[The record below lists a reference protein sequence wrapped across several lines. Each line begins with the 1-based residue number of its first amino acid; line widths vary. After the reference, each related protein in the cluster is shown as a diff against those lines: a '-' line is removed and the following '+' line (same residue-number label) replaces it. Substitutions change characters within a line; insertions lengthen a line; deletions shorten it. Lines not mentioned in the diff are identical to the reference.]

1 MSLDLPIRSTRSFR
15 SVVLVLVGLAAGAGG
30 AALVLHRHEAAPARG
45 NVPQA
50 AKKQMF
56 QCPMHPQI
64 LQDHPGSCPICGM
77 ELVPIE
83 ETGAPA
89 PGQGRILFYRS
100 PMDPRQTSP
109 TPRKDDMGMDYVPVY
124 EGDLQGRDSEV
135 QGLAPVTIDTARQQL
150 IGLRTAKV
158 VLGSV
163 GGDLR
168 TLARLAPDETRIR
181 KVNVKVEGFVEKLF
195 ADFVG
200 QPVAKGQP
208 LFSLYSPDFVSAQRE
223 YLLALKTQKALAGG
237 SLQQSGGEL
246 LEAARRRL
254 LLWDMPPQA
263 LAHLEQTGEVQKD
276 VTLRSP
282 ISGVITA
289 KTVVE
294 GARLAPGDTPLE
306 ITDLGHLWALAD
318 VYEAELSRVKVG
330 QAADLT
336 LQAFPGRTFRARVA
350 FIDPV
355 LDPKSRTAKVRLVVP
370 NPKAELKPDMFG
382 DAVVHAGT
390 RRGLT
395 VPLDAVLDSG
405 TRKVVFLALGDG
417 KFAPREVET
426 GASVG
431 DRVEVRSGLS
441 EGDEVVSGAAFLVDS
456 ESRLRSALAQMGN
469 GKDASASGPKQ

>member
-1 MSLDLPIRSTRSFR
+1 MSLDLPTRSRLPFR
-15 SVVLVLVGLAAGAGG
+15 SLALLLAGLAAGAGG
-30 AALVLHRHEAAPARG
+30 TALLLRREAPPAPADG
-45 NVPQA
+45 HAQA
-50 AKKQMF
+50 AQSAPKKDLY

-64 LQDHPGSCPICGM
+64 LQDHPGTCPICGM
-77 ELVPIE
+77 ELVPIAGAAGGHAE
-83 ETGAPA
+83 ESRGHL
-89 PGQGRILFYRS
+89 LFYRS
-100 PMDPRQTSP
+100 PMDPNQTSP
-109 TPRKDDMGMDYVPVY
+109 TPRKDEMGMDYVPVY
-124 EGDLQGRDSEV
+124 ESDV
-135 QGLAPVTIDTARQQL
+135 QGGAPEVKGLAAVTIDTARQQL
-150 IGLRTAKV
+150 IGLRTAAAAE
-158 VLGSV
+158 GPV

-181 KVNVKVEGFVEKLF
+181 KVNVKVEGFVEKLY

-246 LEAARRRL
+246 LEAAKRRL

-282 ISGVITA
+282 ISGVVTA

-306 ITDLGHLWALAD
+306 ITDLGRLWALAD
-318 VYEAELSRVKVG
+318 IYETELARVKVG
-330 QAADLT
+330 QAADLA
-336 LQAFPGRTFRARVA
+336 LQAVPGHTFQARVA

-355 LDPKSRTAKVRLVVP
+355 LDPKTRTAKVRLVVA
-370 NPKAELKPDMFG
+370 NPRGELKPDMFG
-382 DAVVHAGT
+382 DAVIHAGQ
-390 RRGLT
+390 RKGLT

-405 TRKVVFLALGDG
+405 TRKVVFVALGDG
-417 KFAPREVET
+417 RFAPREVET
-426 GASVG
+426 GPSAG
-431 DRVEVRSGLS
+431 DRVEIRKGLAAGES
-441 EGDEVVSGAAFLVDS
+441 VVTGAAFLVDS
-456 ESRLRSALAQMGN
+456 ESSLRAALAQMAAKAGA
-469 GKDASASGPKQ
+469 K

>member
-1 MSLDLPIRSTRSFR
+1 MSLDLPTRSTTSFR
-15 SVVLVLVGLAAGAGG
+15 SIVLVLVGLAAGAGG
-30 AALVLHRHEAAPARG
+30 AALVLHRAPAG
-45 NVPQA
+45 PPQGQNHPPA
-50 AKKQMF
+50 QATAKKEMYH
-56 QCPMHPQI
+56 CPMHPQI

-77 ELVPIE
+77 DLVPFE
-83 ETGAPA
+83 EMGEAAPA
-89 PGQGRILFYRS
+89 GGKGRILFYRS
-100 PMDPRQTSP
+100 PMDPGQTSP
-109 TPRKDDMGMDYVPVY
+109 TPRKDEMGMDYVPVY
-124 EGDLQGRDSEV
+124 ESEV
-135 QGLAPVTIDTARQQL
+135 QGGASAVKGLAPVTIDTARQQL

-158 VLGSV
+158 AEGPV

-181 KVNVKVEGFVEKLF
+181 KVNVKVEGFVEKLY

-223 YLLALKTQKALAGG
+223 YLLAAKTQKALAGG

-246 LEAARRRL
+246 LEAAKRRL
-254 LLWDMPPQA
+254 QLWDVPPQA
-263 LAHLEQTGEVQKD
+263 LDRLEKTGEVQKD

-294 GARLAPGDTPLE
+294 GARLAPGDMPLE
-306 ITDLGHLWALAD
+306 ITDLSHLWGLAD
-318 VYEAELSRVKVG
+318 VYETELSRVRLG

-336 LQAFPGRTFRARVA
+336 LQAFPGRTFKARVA

-355 LDPKSRTAKVRLVVP
+355 LDPKTRTAKVRLVVA
-370 NPKAELKPDMFG
+370 NPKGELKPDMFG
-382 DAVVHAGT
+382 DAVLHAGQ

-405 TRKVVFLALGDG
+405 TRKVVFVALGDG
-417 KFAPREVET
+417 RFEPREVET
-426 GASVG
+426 GPSAG
-431 DRVEVRSGLS
+431 DRVEIRQGLA
-441 EGDEVVSGAAFLVDS
+441 EGEEVVTGAAFLVDS
-456 ESRLRSALAQMGN
+456 ESSLRAALAQMAAKAGA
-469 GKDASASGPKQ
+469 K